1 MFCDQFCESFQAI
14 ASLEKKME
22 QANLHGPT
30 STWKNNNEFTYI
42 TQTTSP
48 MRKTL
53 GMDSIE
59 KGKESMEGE
68 HLMYNKLQV

>member
-1 MFCDQFCESFQAI
+1 
-14 ASLEKKME
+14 
-22 QANLHGPT
+22 
-30 STWKNNNEFTYI
+30 
-42 TQTTSP
+42 